1 MSVRTTAN
9 PHKEED
15 EGYLAAEAGR
25 GLNDN
30 IYPVG
35 TIRHDHWRRG
45 WRIKQTELRRVV
57 QLGQGYGQD
66 DEGYR
71 AAAAGLHLSEN
82 PYPSG
87 TLRYDDWRRG
97 WCTRNDDAQ
106 RAARLERDR
115 A

>member
-1 MSVRTTAN
+1 MTDATTFN

-25 GLNDN
+25 GL
-30 IYPVG
+30 V
-35 TIRHDHWRRG
+35 
-45 WRIKQTELRRVV
+45 
-57 QLGQGYGQD
+57 
-66 DEGYR
+66 
-71 AAAAGLHLSEN
+71 AN

-97 WCTRNDDAQ
+97 WRIRNEESRRPVKLGEGHGQDDEGYLAAAEGKGLSDNPHPSGTLRYDDWRRGWCVQTSAIQ
-106 RAARLERDR
+106 RALRLGK